1 MRIRKLKLI
10 LRAVTDCLTERHGR
24 VIRTI
29 LLAFIFLSWGTCA
42 ARAQVKKVILEIEGL
57 ESSPLTARLERN
69 LNAIKGVAQV
79 RILPDEDRAEVEFK
93 QDEEVALEDV
103 ESAVKDAGVFLQRW
117 ELTATGEL
125 VNWNGKPA
133 LWIPGNQVKL
143 VIDSSNQETELKI
156 LKLLETQGEQ
166 PKITVEGTMQKVTD
180 TVRGGHVLKLWVE
193 KIK

>member
-1 MRIRKLKLI
+1 MRTRKLKLI

-69 LNAIKGVAQV
+69 LNAIKGVAQAK
-79 RILPDEDRAEVEFK
+79 ILSEEDRVEVEVK
-93 QDEEVALEDV
+93 PNQKLVLEDV
-103 ESAVKDAGVFLQRW
+103 ESAVRDTGVFLQRW
-117 ELTATGEL
+117 ELIATGEL
-125 VNWNGKPA
+125 RNWNGKPA

-143 VIDSSNQETELKI
+143 LIGGSNQETELKI
-156 LKLLETQGEQ
+156 RKLLQTQGEQ

-193 KIK
+193 KMK